1 LTKAIKDNI
10 LAIIRKDDYMP
21 NRLYTQREVAAIF
34 TDVPNKTLIYWARQ
48 GLMEW
53 AAETRDARGIARLYN
68 FWNLFQIGLV
78 RELSGLGFSIG
89 NIGVIMEQFFKD
101 YPREKKLVI
110 NDEGESVEAGLAS
123 EFYYSGYMPK
133 YFIIM
138 KVVDSRSSSNQI
150 VLSGYA
156 NLTEDDPFRFAWYSK
171 DRLDEYNE
179 EEDKTD
185 DVFNTTSSYI
195 IIGLFV
201 IKRYIKKRIS
211 EAILT

>member
-1 LTKAIKDNI
+1 
-10 LAIIRKDDYMP
+10 
-21 NRLYTQREVAAIF
+21 
-34 TDVPNKTLIYWARQ
+34 
-48 GLMEW
+48 
-53 AAETRDARGIARLYN
+53 
-68 FWNLFQIGLV
+68 
-78 RELSGLGFSIG
+78 
-89 NIGVIMEQFFKD
+89 
-101 YPREKKLVI
+101 
-110 NDEGESVEAGLAS
+110 
-123 EFYYSGYMPK
+123 
-133 YFIIM
+133 
-138 KVVDSRSSSNQI
+138 VDSRSSSNQI

-211 EAILT
+211 EAILL